1 MRNSFNQCLRF
12 IWKSNSFVVFSQKPA
27 VNPSTVPL
35 CKIYPRLK
43 KYGFIARVLLFY
55 GSHWGNSRKLI
66 HKVSILDVHYIWIKT
81 KNDDKKGLL
90 DCVNFK
96 AESVTVASK
105 LGSWIGTKSATRYHF
120 SYLPPFKWWLVSGFG
135 CRRFLAKNRCENS
148 FSLYASRGVISIV
161 VDDFTF
167 FCQSYFLNIH
177 FCHSVLKIFL
187 KYVSSNLI
195 HDIHLPLEFQ

>member
-1 MRNSFNQCLRF
+1 MF
-12 IWKSNSFVVFSQKPA
+12 IIFESKQRM
-27 VNPSTVPL
+27 T
-35 CKIYPRLK
+35 
-43 KYGFIARVLLFY
+43 
-55 GSHWGNSRKLI
+55 
-66 HKVSILDVHYIWIKT
+66 T
-81 KNDDKKGLL
+81 KKGLL

-167 FCQSYFLNIH
+167 FCQSSVDFLNIH
-177 FCHSVLKIFL
+177 FCHSVLKIFEKTSDYFKIKWTKLIICIFNNETFL
-187 KYVSSNLI
+187 K
-195 HDIHLPLEFQ
+195 DF